1 MKNLLKVVF
10 FTTLI
15 TVPIL
20 IPTTTAKAEYHVQSG
35 DSFWKIAQERKMGLG
50 DLIKLNPHIQD
61 PNRISPGDQIVVRTG
76 DKASDIVDY
85 ARALEEVT
93 VYQYGGQN
101 APTRTDCSGWTQAIY
116 KAFEIDIPRVSRDQA
131 KVGQAVA
138 FKDLKKGDL
147 MFFSTAANKQIT
159 HVGIYMTDD
168 FWISN
173 LNTAKSVETLSTFG
187 PWTQKYFMWARRVI

>member
-1 MKNLLKVVF
+1 MKNLFRVVCL
-10 FTTLI
+10 TAMI
-15 TVPIL
+15 AVPIM
-20 IPTTTAKAEYHVQSG
+20 IPTTTVKAEYHVQSG
-35 DSFWKIAQERKMGLG
+35 DAFWKIAKSNGMTLS
-50 DLIKLNPHIQD
+50 DLIKLNPHIQN
-61 PNRISPGDQIVVRTG
+61 PNRINPGDQIVVRTG

-101 APTRTDCSGWTQAIY
+101 APTRTDCSGWVQAIY
-116 KAFEIDIPRVSRDQA
+116 KEFGVTLPRVSRDQA
-131 KVGQAVA
+131 KVGRAVA

-147 MFFSTAANKQIT
+147 MYFSTRADKVIT
-159 HVGIYMTDD
+159 HVGIFMTDD